1 MTGMEIAAGDI
12 EPASAEDCFGLG
24 MVYSAGAGVAV
35 DLVQAHKWFN
45 IAAMRGHKDAA
56 RLRREVA
63 EQMSDAEIGCAQRA
77 ARDWLK
83 AHPQAP
89 AQAPTPAPAVRV
101 AA

>member
-1 MTGMEIAAGDI
+1 MADI
-12 EPASAEDCFGLG
+12 EMQGALPEPTDAEDCFGLG
-24 MVYSAGAGVAV
+24 MNYSSGAGVAV

-45 IAAMRGHKDAA
+45 IAAMRGHKDAGQ
-56 RLRREVA
+56 LRREIA

-89 AQAPTPAPAVRV
+89 APAPAADIRV

>member
-45 IAAMRGHKDAA
+45 IAAMCGHKDAA